1 MAKRRLGELISA
13 FLNMTEQLCTA
24 TITGEQTMSLE
35 FDEQLSHLQKPAR
48 EDMTDEQYAVFD
60 KNVETMEKNWGFINN
75 LFKILPLN
83 ASQYIGFLD
92 FKASLFT
99 HDTCWLSNA
108 DKEMIGLVVSST
120 NGCT

>member
-1 MAKRRLGELISA
+1 
-13 FLNMTEQLCTA
+13 
-24 TITGEQTMSLE
+24 MSLE